1 MRAGKLVA
9 AIGLML
15 GGMAAQADMINI
27 NPGNWGSCLGNVSCS
42 VSGATLVGSAAFDQK
57 SNNGGTGLGI
67 STVTSGE
74 IDIGE
79 FATVDFG
86 GPHTVSFIELMFLYN
101 GPEYNDLAEIA
112 VIEADGVSYNLAL
125 ANDADDAG
133 AVWSGPGLVTKCG
146 ATVNEPGG
154 SGCFRISNPF
164 ASPVSLLR
172 FSAVTGNPA
181 FAGPGTNDSDYAIG
195 RIAAVPEP
203 GSMALLTLGLLGL
216 GSARRRRRQT
226 N

>member
-1 MRAGKLVA
+1 MRAGKLATAV
-9 AIGLML
+9 GLLL
-15 GGMAAQADMINI
+15 GGMAAHADMIEI
-27 NPGNWGSCLGNVSCS
+27 NPGNWGSCLGNTSCS
-42 VSGATLVGSAAFDQK
+42 VGGAALVGSAAFDQK

-67 STVTSGE
+67 STTTSGE

-79 FATVDFG
+79 FVSVDFG
-86 GPHTVSFIELMFLYN
+86 GPHTVSLIELMFLYN

-112 VIEADGVSYNLAL
+112 VIEADGVSYTLSL
-125 ANDADDAG
+125 GNDADDAG
-133 AVWSGPGLVTKCG
+133 AVWSGPGVVTKCG

-181 FAGPGTNDSDYAIG
+181 FAGPGTNDSEYAIG

-203 GSMALLTLGLLGL
+203 GAIALLSLGLLGL
-216 GSARRRRRQT
+216 GSTRRWRRQT
-226 N
+226 S